1 MRKPKPAQLLGPL
14 ELQVMKVAWE
24 LGDVSVA
31 EVVERLSAERA
42 LHHNTVMTVMTRL
55 ADKDFLRRYA
65 RDGRSYGYQPRVS
78 FEEVS
83 ALYLDLVKEQLFG
96 GSVSR
101 TVAAF
106 LGGQRLGGKRA
117 RSVER
122 LLAELDDDDGSP
134 P

>member
-1 MRKPKPAQLLGPL
+1 MRKPRNPQLLGSL

-31 EVVERLSAERA
+31 DVVERLSTERA

-55 ADKDFLRRYA
+55 TDKKFLRRYA

-78 FEEVS
+78 FEEIS
-83 ALYLDLVKEQLFG
+83 TIYLDLVREQLFG

-106 LGGQRLGGKRA
+106 LGGQRLSGKQA
-117 RSVER
+117 RSMKR
-122 LLAELDDDDGSP
+122 LLDELGEDGVSP
-134 P
+134 